1 MKGAM
6 HMKKIIIGMI
16 IGLMIFVLCAGC
28 SPTTND
34 NSSNALIVEDGMI
47 KYSNNGKLEEVI
59 ALEDLLTGKDNTSVI
74 GSKEI
79 ELFVEDGYIVWN
91 YIGETS
97 VHKLIAIEDLVGK
110 QGETGAKGATGATGA
125 TGAQGPVGATGA
137 TGPQGAAGADG
148 SSAYIWVKYL
158 DNDPGQSTDEDLSDT
173 CSNYMGIYYGTLAS
187 APNDIDCYQW
197 YEIKGEKGDKGDQ
210 GIQGEQGIQGVQG
223 IQGEKGETGAKGEAG
238 TNAFAWIRYLEN
250 APENS
255 NDSDLSENPN
265 NYMGVYSG
273 SSATAPTEI
282 SSYQWFKIKGEQG
295 EKGDKGD
302 QGEKGDTGETGA
314 TGPQGPQGS
323 IDGSYLETYYDN
335 LAVVSFSV
343 YSLSASNTT
352 PPTKSC
358 TIEHEGQNIDVEVDD
373 NCSGITIRTDGDYI
387 IELDGVVSFTSANSV
402 GATQFQVGANPES
415 AVYKTVTVD
424 NNDGYGHF
432 YSVKSQHLGSGNT
445 IPIYFGFQSI
455 GADAINLETFSFE
468 FSIKIHKK

>member
-1 MKGAM
+1 MKGAV

-59 ALEDLLTGKDNTSVI
+59 ALEDLLIGKDNTSVI

-158 DNDPGQSTDEDLSDT
+158 DNDPGQSTDEDLIDT

-187 APNDIDCYQW
+187 APNDIASYQW
-197 YEIKGEKGDKGDQ
+197 YEIKGEKGEKGDKGDQ
-210 GIQGEQGIQGVQG
+210 GIQGEQGV
-223 IQGEKGETGAKGEAG
+223 QGEKGETGAQGEAG
-238 TNAFAWIRYLEN
+238 TDGTNAYVWIRYLEN

-255 NDSDLSENPN
+255 RDSDLLVNPN

-273 SSATAPTEI
+273 SSDTAPTEI

-302 QGEKGDTGETGA
+302 QGEKGDTGATGA

-323 IDGSYLETYYDN
+323 FDLETYYDN
-335 LAVVSFSV
+335 LAVVSFSIYGSINGSNFPATRSYNIKYAGKNISV
-343 YSLSASNTT
+343 KVDSNTRNLTINT
-352 PPTKSC
+352 P
-358 TIEHEGQNIDVEVDD
+358 
-373 NCSGITIRTDGDYI
+373 GDYI
-387 IELDGVVSFTSANSV
+387 IELDGIVSFVASDTSGSTIFKV
-402 GATQFQVGANPES
+402 ES
-415 AVYKTVTVD
+415 DFVRSSVTVD
-424 NNDGYGHF
+424 NADGYGYF
-432 YSVKSQHLGSGNT
+432 YAV
-445 IPIYFGFQSI
+445 QSI
-455 GADAINLETFSFE
+455 HIDGSETKNVDISCELKNPSVSFSKYNYE
-468 FSIKIHKK
+468 FTFKIHKK

>member
-1 MKGAM
+1 
-6 HMKKIIIGMI
+6 MKKIIIGMI

-47 KYSNNGKLEEVI
+47 KYSNNGNLEEVI
-59 ALEDLLTGKDNTSVI
+59 ALEDLLIGKDNTSVI

-97 VHKLIAIEDLVGK
+97 VHKLIAIEDLIGK

-173 CSNYMGIYYGTLAS
+173 CNNYMGIYYGTLAS
-187 APNDIDCYQW
+187 APNDIGCYQW

-210 GIQGEQGIQGVQG
+210 GIQGEQGIQG
-223 IQGEKGETGAKGEAG
+223 IQGEKGETRAKGEAG
-238 TNAFAWIRYLEN
+238 TNAFVWIRYLEK
-250 APENS
+250 APESS
-255 NDSDLSENPN
+255 NVSDLSDIPN

-314 TGPQGPQGS
+314 TGPQGPQGEQ
-323 IDGSYLETYYDN
+323 GSFDLETYYDN
-335 LAVVSFSV
+335 LAVVSFSI
-343 YSLSASNTT
+343 YGSLDGSNFSATRS
-352 PPTKSC
+352 S
-358 TIEHEGQNIDVEVDD
+358 TIAYEGSNIDVGVDND
-373 NCSGITIRTDGDYI
+373 GLNLYIKSSGDYI
-387 IELDGVVSFTSANSV
+387 IELDGVVSFDTAGTGGSTTWNVLSSFV
-402 GATQFQVGANPES
+402 S
-415 AVYKTVTVD
+415 SSVTV
-424 NNDGYGHF
+424 NNADGYGHF
-432 YSVKSQHLGSGNT
+432 YAVSNQIGGGQFTTVQINMSRRDWAGN
-445 IPIYFGFQSI
+445 ISKY
-455 GADAINLETFSFE
+455 NCELTF
-468 FSIKIHKK
+468 KIHKK